1 MKESLKAGLTTTAR
15 ITVDDSRT
23 IGFMGDEMRVYATP
37 YLLYDVEMTCRDL
50 LLEHLDDGQDS
61 VGTYI
66 DVSHL
71 AATPL
76 GTWVE
81 ITVTVE
87 SVDGRA
93 VKFEFDARDPVE
105 KICHGKHQ
113 RFMVDV
119 EKTIARLKGKID
131 AVDAA

>member
-113 RFMVDV
+113 RFIVDV